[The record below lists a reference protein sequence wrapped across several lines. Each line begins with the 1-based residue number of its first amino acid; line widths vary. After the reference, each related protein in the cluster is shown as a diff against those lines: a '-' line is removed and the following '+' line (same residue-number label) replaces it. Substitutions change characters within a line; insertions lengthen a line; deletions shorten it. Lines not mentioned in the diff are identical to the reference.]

1 VYTTGKLGGGKC
13 EAEKKEE
20 KKGKGKLGGW
30 WAVAAQWAGGV
41 ACAARESA

>member
-20 KKGKGKLGGW
+20 KPGK
-30 WAVAAQWAGGV
+30 A
-41 ACAARESA
+41 